1 MRPEAAD
8 LRRIAVFADLSDGDI
23 AWLAEHSEV
32 EDLAVGGIVVLEGQ
46 PADVMVA
53 VVEGEIHARR
63 EHGPPDGRF
72 VVTHAGDIG
81 AMLPFSRL
89 KTFPVTGRASKPSRI
104 VRIPASLFPEMLHRM
119 PALEARLVAILADR
133 ARQDTRDLLQ
143 REALLGLGKLA
154 AGLAHELNNPAAA
167 VRSAA
172 AQLRE
177 RFNDLGH
184 RSVDLATHELPAAA
198 LGALRS
204 LPDTELESFLADNP
218 LERMQ
223 REEELTS
230 WLETQGVDRPWDV
243 AEAFLDA
250 GLSASAVAGL
260 AANLPGGVAVPGLL
274 WAADVLAVRRLLM
287 DIENAA
293 ERISQLV
300 GAVKSYSHLDQAPDM
315 MDVDVRTG
323 IDSTLAIL
331 GHKLRAKRLTV
342 ERQYAPD
349 LPRVVAHPG
358 ELNQVWT
365 NLIDNAIDALPE
377 GGQIFIRAVP
387 EPGYLLVEVVD
398 NGPGIPPELAAR
410 IFEPFYT
417 TKDVGQGT
425 GLGLD
430 IVRRIIQRRHSGEVR
445 LESVPGDTRFEV
457 RLPLAPPPHP
467 ES

>member
-1 MRPEAAD
+1 VSAQAAD
-8 LRRIAVFADLSDGDI
+8 LRRIDIFADLSDEDI
-23 AWLAEHSEV
+23 AWLAERCRV
-32 EDLAVGGIVVLEGQ
+32 EDLAAGDAVVLEGQ
-46 PADVMVA
+46 PADEMIG
-53 VVEGEIHARR
+53 VVHGELHARR

-72 VVTHAGDIG
+72 VLVRSGEVG
-81 AMLPFSRL
+81 AMLPFSRM
-89 KTFPVTGRASKPSRI
+89 KIFPVTSRAVKPTRI
-104 VRIPASLFPEMLHRM
+104 VRIPASLFPEMLRRM
-119 PALEARLVAILADR
+119 PALEPRLVAVLADR
-133 ARQDTRDLLQ
+133 ARQDTRDVLQ

-172 AQLRE
+172 GQLRE
-177 RFNDLGH
+177 RLADLSH
-184 RSVDLATHELPAAA
+184 RSVDLAGEELPADAME
-198 LGALRS
+198 ALRD
-204 LPDTELESFLADNP
+204 LPAGVLEPMAADNP

-230 WLETQGVDRPWDV
+230 WLESKGVDRPWDV

-250 GLSASAVAGL
+250 GLSTPAVAAL
-260 AANLPGGVAVPGLL
+260 AARLPDASAVPGLL
-274 WAADVLAVRRLLM
+274 WAADVLAVRRLLL

-300 GAVKSYSHLDQAPDM
+300 GAVKTYSHLDQAPDKTET
-315 MDVDVRTG
+315 DVRTG

-331 GHKLRAKRLTV
+331 GHKLRAKHLTV

-349 LPRVVAHPG
+349 LPLVVGHPG

-365 NLIDNAIDALPE
+365 NIIDNAIDALPD
-377 GGQIFIRAVP
+377 GGRISIRATA
-387 EPGYLLVEVVD
+387 EPGYLLVEVAD
-398 NGPGIPPELAAR
+398 NGPGVQPELAGR
-410 IFEPFYT
+410 VFEPFFT

-430 IVRRIIQRRHSGEVR
+430 IVRRIIQRRHGGEVR
-445 LESVPGDTRFEV
+445 LESVPGDTRFEI
-457 RLPLAPPPHP
+457 RLPLSGPTDA